1 MISDRSTGLSSSA
14 QYQTSLMRDRSFR
27 WSMLNRTCSGRAAE
41 YNRIGNETR
50 PKLKKPFQTVA
61 GICSLFFLDAH
72 MQEVFPREACVDD
85 KTLHWSEDPSGATKS
100 RPTV

>member
-14 QYQTSLMRDRSFR
+14 QYQTSLMRDMSFR
-27 WSMLNRTCSGRAAE
+27 WSMLNRTLSGRAAE
-41 YNRIGNETR
+41 YSRIGKETR

-61 GICSLFFLDAH
+61 GIGSLFFLDAH
-72 MQEVFPREACVDD
+72 MQEVFPREECVDD
-85 KTLHWSEDPSGATKS
+85 ETLHRSENPDCVAKS